1 MTETKMTGR
10 DILEEAIKQYDKT
23 YCDSF
28 LSIDKDLPFD
38 EECEKNLRKLMRRLN
53 NPFRLYFNT
62 AGKRVAGIVAVFLLA
77 FTCSMTVSAVRKPV
91 VEFITN
97 VYEKCVEFIYGE
109 ENLAKAPNTIE
120 TVYTLGV
127 IPDGYEMDQFIID
140 TLTADMTWK
149 NENDDRLVLSQGILF
164 GSIVIDAEESGFEVI
179 TWNGEKFTVVE
190 KHGIKSIIWYTDE
203 YEFSLTMPSDI
214 SNEDAFVLIDSIVKY
229 NQ

>member
-1 MTETKMTGR
+1 MIESKMTGR

-23 YCDSF
+23 YCDTF

-62 AGKRVAGIVAVFLLA
+62 VGRRVAGIVAVLLIA
-77 FTCSMTVSAVRKPV
+77 FSCSMTVKAVREPV

-140 TLTADMTWK
+140 TLAADMIWK

-203 YEFSLTMPSDI
+203 YEFSLTMPSHI
-214 SNEDAFVLIDSIVKY
+214 SNEDAFVLIDSLKKY

>member
-1 MTETKMTGR
+1 MIESKMTGR

-23 YCDSF
+23 YCDTF

-62 AGKRVAGIVAVFLLA
+62 VGRRVAGIVAALLIA
-77 FTCSMTVSAVRKPV
+77 FSFSMTVKAVRKPV

-109 ENLAKAPNTIE
+109 ENLEKAPNTIE

-127 IPDGYEMDQFIID
+127 IPDGYEMDGFFID
-140 TLTADMTWK
+140 RDMTNMIWK
-149 NENDDRLVLSQGILF
+149 NEDGDRLVLSQGILF
-164 GSIVIDAEESGFEVI
+164 GSIIIDTEETGFEVI
-179 TWNGEKFTVVE
+179 TWNDMEFRIIE
-190 KHGIKSIIWYTDE
+190 KHGVKSFFWHTDE

-214 SNEDAFVLIDSIVKY
+214 SNEDAFVLIDSLTKY
-229 NQ
+229 NN

>member
-1 MTETKMTGR
+1 MTGR

-23 YCDSF
+23 YCDTF

-62 AGKRVAGIVAVFLLA
+62 VGRRIAGVAAVLLIA
-77 FTCSMTVSAVRKPV
+77 FGCSMPVKAVREPV

-109 ENLAKAPNTIE
+109 ENLATAPNTIE
-120 TVYTLGV
+120 TVYTLGF
-127 IPDGYEMDQFIID
+127 IPDGYEMDRFFIGRD
-140 TLTADMTWK
+140 TASMTWK
-149 NENDDRLVLSQGILF
+149 NENGDRLVLSQGILF
-164 GSIVIDAEESGFEVI
+164 GSIIIDTEGSNFEVI
-179 TWNGEKFTVVE
+179 IWNGEKFTVAE

-203 YEFSLTMPSDI
+203 YEFSLTMPSNI
-214 SNEDAFVLIDSIVKY
+214 SNEDAFVFIDSLKKY